1 MDDHRF
7 TGAKI
12 AVAATVALAL
22 ALVAM
27 SLFELNWL
35 GFAVMGILV
44 VAGLAGQVAHYGLR
58 VGLLL
63 LLLIVSVIG
72 VAALASVSL

>member
-7 TGAKI
+7 TGAKV
-12 AVAATVALAL
+12 AVAATFALAV

-27 SLFELNWL
+27 SVFDLDWL
-35 GFAVMGILV
+35 GFAVMGMLV
-44 VAGLAGQVAHYGLR
+44 VAGLAGQMAHYGLR
-58 VGLLL
+58 VGVLL
-63 LLLIVSVIG
+63 LLLIVGVIG